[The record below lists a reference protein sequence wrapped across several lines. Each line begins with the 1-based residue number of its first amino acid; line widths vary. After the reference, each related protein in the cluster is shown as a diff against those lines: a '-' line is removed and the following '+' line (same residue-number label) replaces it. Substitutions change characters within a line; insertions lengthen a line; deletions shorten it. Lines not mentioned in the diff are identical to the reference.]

1 MMNTIVQTTGFF
13 MVTFSVFLPAL
24 RRSIS
29 LHLLILNVL
38 NIITNT
44 YIIAKYIK
52 VLTHAFIENMNLNL
66 VISASNILAT
76 ITLINCERIVPITSP
91 ATSETMPISSV
102 SKKRITEIF
111 LLLIPSVRYMPNSLL
126 RLLIRK
132 RLAYI
137 IRNPSMHDTN
147 TLTPESMSFI
157 SLIISITFALTS
169 SITLWLS
176 IALNT

>member
-1 MMNTIVQTTGFF
+1 

-52 VLTHAFIENMNLNL
+52 VLMHAFIENMNLNL

-91 ATSETMPISSV
+91 ATSET
-102 SKKRITEIF
+102 
-111 LLLIPSVRYMPNSLL
+111 
-126 RLLIRK
+126 
-132 RLAYI
+132 
-137 IRNPSMHDTN
+137 
-147 TLTPESMSFI
+147 
-157 SLIISITFALTS
+157 
-169 SITLWLS
+169 
-176 IALNT
+176 